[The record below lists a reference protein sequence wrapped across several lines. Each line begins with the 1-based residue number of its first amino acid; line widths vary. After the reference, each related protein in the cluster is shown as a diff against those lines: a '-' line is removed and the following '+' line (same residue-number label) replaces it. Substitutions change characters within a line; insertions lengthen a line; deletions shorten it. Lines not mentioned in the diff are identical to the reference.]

1 MPIFLKLR
9 CKEGHDIWINFDK
22 VVTMDALPKGV
33 TQIALAHEEAYY
45 MVTETPEDILMKLRA
60 EIMRMQSR

>member
-9 CKEGHDIWINFDK
+9 CKEGDDIWINFDK

-45 MVTETPEDILMKLRA
+45 LVTETPKDILMKLRA